1 MARVLDANIL
11 FAGSEPRF
19 SPLGEIDKVEMA
31 RALNWY
37 SNNKGA
43 KEALKYATDYFKKK
57 LKITNVDSA
66 LKDMPTT
73 FGFVCRI
80 ATNGGV
86 LSSKDQAWLD
96 AQVEQV
102 KTKSKKKKPVVVDTT
117 PTKPV
122 VTIQDRIAEKS
133 SECVGEMEGHID
145 DIVTSGF
152 KEFPSP
158 YGLMHTMA
166 IKGAHT
172 RYIVEWAKHRRNQFD
187 EVLNNTTDKDL
198 KEGYSNFTK
207 PNLKKII
214 SYCDQVILDCQKIT
228 SDGVV
233 TRKPRKR
240 KEKSPDQLVAKV
252 KVCDEFKE
260 LNLKSVDT
268 KQILGATQ
276 LWVYNTKTRKLGV
289 YHAEDAGG
297 FQIKGTSLT
306 NFSETKS
313 IQKKLRKPEVSL
325 PEVLKAGK
333 VTLRNYL
340 DGIRAVEGVLN
351 GRLNADTILLRVM
364 K

>member
-1 MARVLDANIL
+1 MARVLDANDL

-19 SPLGEIDKVEMA
+19 SPLGEISKVEMS

-37 SNNKGA
+37 SNNKGT

-57 LKITNVDSA
+57 LKITNVDSV
-66 LKDMPTT
+66 LKDMPST

-80 ATNGGV
+80 STNGGV
-86 LSSKDQAWLD
+86 LSTKDQAWLD
-96 AQVEQV
+96 AEVEQI
-102 KTKSKKKKPVVVDTT
+102 KIKSKKKKPVVVDTT

-122 VTIQDRIAEKS
+122 ITIQDRIAEKS
-133 SECVGEMEGHID
+133 SECLAEMEGQID
-145 DIVTSGF
+145 DMILSDF
-152 KEFPSP
+152 KDFPSP

-166 IKGAHT
+166 IKSAHT
-172 RYIVEWAKHRRNQFD
+172 RFIVEWAKKRRNEFD

-228 SDGVV
+228 SDGAV

-240 KEKSPDQLVAKV
+240 KEKSPDQLVSKV
-252 KVCDEFKE
+252 KVCVEFKE

-289 YHAEDAGG
+289 YQAEDAGG
-297 FQIKGTSLT
+297 FQVKGSSLT

-340 DGIRAVEGVLN
+340 DGIRAVEGLLN
-351 GRLNADTILLRVM
+351 GRLNVDTILLRVM

>member
-1 MARVLDANIL
+1 MARVLDANVL

-37 SNNKGA
+37 SNNKGT
-43 KEALKYATDYFKKK
+43 KEALKWATEYFKKK
-57 LKITNVDSA
+57 LKITIVESA
-66 LKDMPTT
+66 LKDMPST

-80 ATNGGV
+80 SSNGGV
-86 LSSKDQAWLD
+86 LSTKDQAWLD

-102 KTKSKKKKPVVVDTT
+102 KTNSKKKKPVVVDTT

-133 SECVGEMEGHID
+133 SECVGEMEGQID
-145 DIVTSGF
+145 DMILSEF
-152 KEFPSP
+152 KDFPSP

-172 RYIVEWAKHRRNQFD
+172 RYIVEWAKKRRNEFD

-214 SYCDQVILDCQKIT
+214 SFCDQVILDCQKVT
-228 SDGVV
+228 SDGAV

-240 KEKSPDQLVAKV
+240 KEKSPDQLVSKV
-252 KVCDEFKE
+252 KVCVEFKE

-268 KQILGATQ
+268 KQIIGATQ

-297 FQIKGTSLT
+297 FQVKGTSLT

-325 PEVLKAGK
+325 PEVLQAGK

>member
-1 MARVLDANIL
+1 MARVLDANDL

-37 SNNKGA
+37 SNNKGT

-57 LKITNVDSA
+57 LKITNVDSV
-66 LKDMPTT
+66 LKDMPST

-80 ATNGGV
+80 STNGGV
-86 LSSKDQAWLD
+86 LSTKDQAWLD
-96 AQVEQV
+96 AEVEQV
-102 KTKSKKKKPVVVDTT
+102 KIKSKKKKPVVVDTT

-133 SECVGEMEGHID
+133 SECLAEMEGQID
-145 DIVTSGF
+145 DMILSDF
-152 KEFPSP
+152 KDFPSP
-158 YGLMHTMA
+158 YGLLHTMA
-166 IKGAHT
+166 IKSAHT
-172 RYIVEWAKHRRNQFD
+172 RFIVEWAKKRRNEFD

-228 SDGVV
+228 SDGAV

-240 KEKSPDQLVAKV
+240 KEKSPDQLVSKV

-268 KQILGATQ
+268 KQILDATQ

-289 YHAEDAGG
+289 YQAEDAGG
-297 FQIKGTSLT
+297 FQVKGSSLT

-340 DGIRAVEGVLN
+340 DGIRAVEGLLN

>member
-1 MARVLDANIL
+1 MARVLDANDL

-19 SPLGEIDKVEMA
+19 SPLGEISKVEMS

-37 SNNKGA
+37 SNNKGT

-57 LKITNVDSA
+57 LKITNVDSV
-66 LKDMPTT
+66 LKDMPST

-80 ATNGGV
+80 SINGGV
-86 LSSKDQAWLD
+86 LSTKDQAWLD
-96 AQVEQV
+96 AEVEQI
-102 KTKSKKKKPVVVDTT
+102 KIKSKKKKPVVVDTT

-122 VTIQDRIAEKS
+122 ITIQDRIAEKS
-133 SECVGEMEGHID
+133 SECLAEMEGQID
-145 DIVTSGF
+145 DMILSDF
-152 KEFPSP
+152 KDFPSP

-166 IKGAHT
+166 IKSAHT
-172 RYIVEWAKHRRNQFD
+172 RFIVEWAKKRRNEFD

-228 SDGVV
+228 SDGAV

-240 KEKSPDQLVAKV
+240 KEKSPDQLVSKV
-252 KVCDEFKE
+252 KVCVEFKE

-289 YHAEDAGG
+289 YQAEDAGG
-297 FQIKGTSLT
+297 FQVKGSSLT

-340 DGIRAVEGVLN
+340 DGIRAVEGLLN
-351 GRLNADTILLRVM
+351 GRLNVDTILLRVM